1 MSARGEIGSGGEI
14 MGFKQ
19 WVLAAVLALAIPSL
33 AHAQAAGAGVTDLTK
48 APPGAIMAADIVEA
62 LAVPRG
68 TRINPAAPPQVRL
81 PIYFEFDS
89 ATPTPEARA
98 LLEQVGS
105 ALQSSDLESFHFL
118 VEGHTDD
125 VGSEDY
131 NERLSIARA
140 QAVASYLE
148 GQGIPEARLRPAG
161 KGENSP
167 VASNADEEGRQRNR
181 RVDFINLGQNP

>member
-1 MSARGEIGSGGEI
+1 MKIQRRLLVVVA
-14 MGFKQ
+14 
-19 WVLAAVLALAIPSL
+19 ALAMPAL
-33 AHAQAAGAGVTDLTK
+33 AHAQSDDSGVTDLTK

-89 ATPTPEARA
+89 ARPTPEARA
-98 LLEQVGS
+98 LLEQVGA

-118 VEGHTDD
+118 IEGHTDD
-125 VGSEDY
+125 IGSEDY

-140 QAVASYLE
+140 KAVAAYLE
-148 GQGIPEARLRPAG
+148 AKGVPQARLRPSG
-161 KGENSP
+161 KGESAP
-167 VASNADEEGRQRNR
+167 VAPNEGEDGRRRNR
-181 RVDFINLGQNP
+181 RVDFVNLGQNP

>member
-1 MSARGEIGSGGEI
+1 MNIRHWAL
-14 MGFKQ
+14 MA
-19 WVLAAVLALAIPSL
+19 VAALVAPSP
-33 AHAQAAGAGVTDLTK
+33 AHAQSAGAGVTDLTE

-89 ATPTPEARA
+89 AAPTPEAQA
-98 LLEQVGS
+98 LLEKVGA

-118 VEGHTDD
+118 VEGHTDALGTD
-125 VGSEDY
+125 DY

-140 QAVASYLE
+140 QAVAAYLE
-148 GQGIPEARLRPAG
+148 AQGIPEPRLRPTG
-161 KGENSP
+161 KGESSP
-167 VASNADEEGRQRNR
+167 VASNDDEEGRQRNR